1 MSLITDSISGFI
13 IYLDSEVG
21 LIIYSF
27 IYILAVIFILP
38 ASWLSLL
45 AGFLYG
51 QYIGTLIVFIDAFIG
66 ASIAFFVS
74 KNFLLEKIYKIV
86 SGYPKLLLLEKVIK
100 KGGLKFIILTRL
112 SPVFPFSILNY
123 FYGLNKISFKDFSLS
138 LIFILPGT
146 FLYCSLGSLA
156 NNLDDIKNLKMS
168 NNLLTTLVSI
178 LSTSLVVYLF
188 SKYSKEILQD
198 KENI

>member
-86 SGYPKLLLLEKVIK
+86 SGYPKLLLLEKVSIFSSNFLNIYNLIY
-100 KGGLKFIILTRL
+100 LK
-112 SPVFPFSILNY
+112 S
-123 FYGLNKISFKDFSLS
+123 
-138 LIFILPGT
+138 
-146 FLYCSLGSLA
+146 
-156 NNLDDIKNLKMS
+156 
-168 NNLLTTLVSI
+168 
-178 LSTSLVVYLF
+178 
-188 SKYSKEILQD
+188 
-198 KENI
+198 